1 MLALVLVG
9 MMTATVLAE
18 GPVDSIHLEIKG
30 KVTTG
35 VVAIGAETTGVVIA
49 TPGGFSCELAGKVD
63 EKLNGKVCHVKGTF
77 QIKQGVEVRARNIL
91 TIASIEAVEAK
102 PEEQT
107 VQAAITGKLQT
118 GVLAPSGVTTGVQ
131 ISASG
136 AVWELDIK
144 DKEQRALA
152 DKLNGQTIKTTGSVE
167 VKKVA
172 TSPRMRTIVT
182 VKTLESAEKK

>member
-18 GPVDSIHLEIKG
+18 GPAESINLEIKG

-49 TPGGFSCELAGKVD
+49 TPGGFGCELAGKVD
-63 EKLNGKVCHVKGTF
+63 EKLNGKVCLVKGTF
-77 QIKQGVEVRARNIL
+77 QVKQGVEVRVRNIL
-91 TIASIEAVEAK
+91 TVASIEAVEAK

-107 VQAAITGKLQT
+107 VQAVIVGKLQT

-152 DKLNGQTIKTTGSVE
+152 DKLNGQAIKTTGSVE